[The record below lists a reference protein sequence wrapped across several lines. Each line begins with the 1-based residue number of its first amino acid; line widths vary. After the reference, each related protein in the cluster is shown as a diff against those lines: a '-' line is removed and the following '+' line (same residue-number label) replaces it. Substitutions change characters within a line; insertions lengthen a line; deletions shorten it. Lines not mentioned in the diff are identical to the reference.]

1 METPERL
8 NLADGPK
15 KITLIDLLRP
25 HWGVLLLALLAV
37 AGEIAADLLEPW
49 PLKFVIDYVVQSKA
63 MPGWLA
69 PLVRHLADDNRFAV
83 LNLAVVSVVVIALIG
98 ALSSYTE
105 KYFTTSVGQ
114 WVTHDLRRT
123 LYYHIHRL
131 SLSQHDKT
139 RVGDLISRVTSD
151 IEAIQTFITSA
162 LLGVLVSGLTLVG
175 IIGVMLYL
183 NTRFTLLALS
193 IAPLLFGVVFYYT
206 RRIKKASRALRK
218 KESELVSVAEEVLSS
233 IRVVQAFT
241 REGYEQRRF
250 ETQSLESVE
259 TALHAR
265 SLKARLSPVVDVIV
279 ALGTCIVL
287 GYGGRLVISGAITT
301 GALVV
306 FVFYLGKMYKP
317 MRELSKMTDTIS
329 KAVVG
334 YERIFEVLH
343 TESQIKDEATA
354 RPAQRFHGDIE
365 FDHVSFSYSKDVPAL
380 RDASFKIS
388 AGQVAAFVGPTG
400 AGKSTIISLAA
411 RFYDPQSGVVK
422 IDDRDVRSY
431 KVRSVR
437 VQMSFVL
444 QETLLFHAPVWQNIA
459 YGRPQASRADIMH
472 AAEIANASEFIE
484 KLPEGYDTMVG
495 ERGMTLSGG
504 QRQRIAI
511 ARAVLRDAPILI
523 LDEPTS
529 SLDASSETLVVE
541 ALDRLMHGKTCV
553 VIAHHLATIRQA
565 DVIFVVKDG
574 SIIEQGSHGEL
585 LARKGLY
592 SELFTDQSSA
602 QAALNSVV
610 KG

>member
-151 IEAIQTFITSA
+151 IEAIQTFIISA

-388 AGQVAAFVGPTG
+388 AGQVAAF
-400 AGKSTIISLAA
+400 
-411 RFYDPQSGVVK
+411 
-422 IDDRDVRSY
+422 
-431 KVRSVR
+431 
-437 VQMSFVL
+437 
-444 QETLLFHAPVWQNIA
+444 
-459 YGRPQASRADIMH
+459 
-472 AAEIANASEFIE
+472 
-484 KLPEGYDTMVG
+484 
-495 ERGMTLSGG
+495 
-504 QRQRIAI
+504 
-511 ARAVLRDAPILI
+511 
-523 LDEPTS
+523 
-529 SLDASSETLVVE
+529 
-541 ALDRLMHGKTCV
+541 
-553 VIAHHLATIRQA
+553 
-565 DVIFVVKDG
+565 
-574 SIIEQGSHGEL
+574 
-585 LARKGLY
+585 
-592 SELFTDQSSA
+592 
-602 QAALNSVV
+602 
-610 KG
+610 